1 MAGDLKD
8 LNDKLE
14 EVIRRLNS
22 LEAMITETRRYPEV
36 ANLMH
41 NLKIGAQLYDE
52 PLKMIQRLLEVKHYL
67 DRNTE
72 SRDEITREI
81 LNVLA
86 LKGPQNISELTREIA
101 SIRGKASRV
110 TVKKR
115 IDALLK
121 EKIVT
126 KIETGRYQLTD
137 Q

>member
-1 MAGDLKD
+1 MAGDLKEV
-8 LNDKLE
+8 NDKLE

-41 NLKIGAQLYDE
+41 DLKIGAQLYDE
-52 PLKMIQRLLEVKHYL
+52 PLKMLQRLLEVKHYL

-86 LKGPQNISELTREIA
+86 LKGSMNVSELTREIA

-110 TVKKR
+110 TVKKHL
-115 IDALLK
+115 DALLNEK
-121 EKIVT
+121 VVNKIVAG
-126 KIETGRYQLTD
+126 KYQLAD